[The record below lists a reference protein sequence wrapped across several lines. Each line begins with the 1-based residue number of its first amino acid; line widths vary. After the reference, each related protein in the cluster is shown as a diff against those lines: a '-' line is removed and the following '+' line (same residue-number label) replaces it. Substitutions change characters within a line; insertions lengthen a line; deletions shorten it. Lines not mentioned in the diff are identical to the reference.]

1 LYQIE
6 TVLRGG
12 GSVFPMLEQI
22 SWDAGLGGCA
32 VILFAG
38 IAATVG
44 GEIGAEVGNIHVLG
58 FYCYEQKPLVAKV
71 LLSG

>member
-1 LYQIE
+1 
-6 TVLRGG
+6 
-12 GSVFPMLEQI
+12 MLEQI